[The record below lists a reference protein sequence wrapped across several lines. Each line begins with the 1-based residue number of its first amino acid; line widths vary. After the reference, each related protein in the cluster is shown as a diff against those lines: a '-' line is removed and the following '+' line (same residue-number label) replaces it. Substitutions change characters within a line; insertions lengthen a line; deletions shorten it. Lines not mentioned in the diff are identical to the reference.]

1 MIDAL
6 IAFSLRRWPL
16 ILILAGILAAAGLV
30 AFRELPLD
38 AFPDV
43 TNIQVQILTEGPGLS
58 PIEVERFVT
67 IPLELQM
74 TGLPDLTEIRSLSK
88 FALSRSRWC
97 SKIMWTSYALASSS
111 SSACSKPKRACHPAS
126 TRSWRR

>member
-16 ILILAGILAAAGLV
+16 ILILAGLLAAAGLV
-30 AFRELPLD
+30 AFRELPID

-88 FALSRSRWC
+88 FALSQ
-97 SKIMWTSYALASSS
+97 
-111 SSACSKPKRACHPAS
+111 
-126 TRSWRR
+126 TRSPARPRAPARSESDPAVGDRAGHGAGDDRPR